1 MRACE
6 RTGSGSFE
14 RLDGTATITSVGFS
28 NVSHGQTGRP
38 NAFAVHPLLRP
49 PGALLLRDSSCAPH
63 EGTQAADMLDG
74 HG

>member
-49 PGALLLRDSSCAPH
+49 PGALLLACVIRAAPLMKAP
-63 EGTQAADMLDG
+63 GRGYA
-74 HG
+74 